1 MSLAEEDEKYQRP
14 EPAEHQIRSV
24 STQSA
29 QLFRSLENT
38 TWERTWEGERG
49 RSRPGRYIKYLL
61 YVCNDS
67 APIKK
72 KGTLGNASNL
82 SDKFPKDSIIKTNFD
97 ICTCDNSWVYEHDW
111 RCTNSISKLNLL
123 REKKHLSCLSETFPW
138 ISSTCSWMN
147 QFKTPKSKIC
157 NAKMLY

>member
-61 YVCNDS
+61 YICNDS
-67 APIKK
+67 AANKK
-72 KGTLGNASNL
+72 KKPQEMLLICQTSFRKTVSLRQILISALVTILKYMNMIEDTLIASLNWIFWGEKTFEL
-82 SDKFPKDSIIKTNFD
+82 LVWII
-97 ICTCDNSWVYEHDW
+97 S
-111 RCTNSISKLNLL
+111 
-123 REKKHLSCLSETFPW
+123 
-138 ISSTCSWMN
+138 MN
-147 QFKTPKSKIC
+147 QFNLFINK
-157 NAKMLY
+157 